1 MAPRRPVRRGHRWDD
16 FGAAVVCL
24 MASISEPRADA
35 GEHLL
40 G

>member
-1 MAPRRPVRRGHRWDD
+1 MAPRRLVRRGHCRDD

-35 GEHLL
+35 GQYLL